1 MILSNQDKKWLSAV
15 VPQRVLQRA
24 RPSAAK
30 PTVVL
35 QAIPIRWQLGI
46 QSGQLPINMGLR
58 WINFA
63 AGTTSKMILSI
74 QDKRWSLSKAA
85 RQLPPALPRQ
95 TVLTRSHRG
104 IPFGESQISSASR
117 RINLS
122 NGTIFKITLFTQD
135 KQLG

>member
-1 MILSNQDKKWLSAV
+1 MFIQVKRWLSAV
-15 VPQRVLQRA
+15 VLPVQVQRRA

-30 PTVVL
+30 PVAVL
-35 QAIPIRWQLGI
+35 QATPIRWQRVI
-46 QSGQLPINMGLR
+46 QSGQLPINTGFR
-58 WINFA
+58 WTNSA

-74 QDKRWSLSKAA
+74 QDKRWSSSKAA
-85 RQLPPALPRQ
+85 QQLLPALQRQ
-95 TVLTRSHRG
+95 MVPTRSHRG
-104 IPFGESQISSASR
+104 ILFGGSQISSASR

>member
-1 MILSNQDKKWLSAV
+1 MSIQDKRWLSAV
-15 VPQRVLQRA
+15 VPQRVLQQA

-30 PTVVL
+30 PAVVL

-58 WINFA
+58 WINSA

-85 RQLPPALPRQ
+85 RQLPPVLPRQ
-95 TVLTRSHRG
+95 MVLTRSHRG